1 MRAVCPQTQKTIL
14 RVWFPGCSL
23 FRIRGNFV
31 LKSHV
36 GSLNDVRC
44 PESRS
49 VRFSEVLGS
58 TVLQIFAAIEFFWM
72 HMHVH
77 TTMICIVLYIY
88 TGYSNCFNL
97 AQVLHIVNTS
107 TFNLWLLFYII
118 KRHPVFLFA
127 PSGKGHHPAKSACTV
142 RVRVLRIRIHIRYTG
157 GRATYMYTVRP
168 RPAPSPPLVSYLRV
182 T

>member
-1 MRAVCPQTQKTIL
+1 
-14 RVWFPGCSL
+14 
-23 FRIRGNFV
+23 
-31 LKSHV
+31 
-36 GSLNDVRC
+36 
-44 PESRS
+44 
-49 VRFSEVLGS
+49 
-58 TVLQIFAAIEFFWM
+58 M

-77 TTMICIVLYIY
+77 TTMMLGISIVLYIY

-142 RVRVLRIRIHIRYTG
+142 RVRVYTY
-157 GRATYMYTVRP
+157 TYTYTIYG
-168 RPAPSPPLVSYLRV
+168 RPAPCYVHVHSTPAPGP
-182 T
+182 

>member
-1 MRAVCPQTQKTIL
+1 
-14 RVWFPGCSL
+14 
-23 FRIRGNFV
+23 
-31 LKSHV
+31 
-36 GSLNDVRC
+36 
-44 PESRS
+44 
-49 VRFSEVLGS
+49 
-58 TVLQIFAAIEFFWM
+58 
-72 HMHVH
+72 MHVH
-77 TTMICIVLYIY
+77 TTMMLGISIVLYIY

-142 RVRVLRIRIHIRYTG
+142 RVRVYTYIRIHIRAAGSMLRTCTQYA
-157 GRATYMYTVRP
+157 RARP
-168 RPAPSPPLVSYLRV
+168 LHYLRV